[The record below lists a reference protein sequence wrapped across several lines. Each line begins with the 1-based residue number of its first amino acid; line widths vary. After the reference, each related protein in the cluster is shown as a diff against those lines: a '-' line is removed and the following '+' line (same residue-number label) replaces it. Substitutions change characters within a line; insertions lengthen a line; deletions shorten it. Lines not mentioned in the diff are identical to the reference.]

1 MDEAK
6 VVHLDTHILIWL
18 FEGSAGRLTKAA
30 RRAIDASAIVASPA
44 AVFELELL
52 YEIGRRRSPAKALI
66 SALHSEIGLD
76 VCALP
81 FRSVVDHAI
90 AEAWT
95 RDPFDRLIVANAK
108 AARVSLITS
117 DEKILANY
125 SRAIW

>member
-1 MDEAK
+1 MDETK

-18 FEGSAGRLTKAA
+18 FDGSAERLSKAA
-30 RRAIDASAIVASPA
+30 RRAIDASPVVASPA
-44 AVFELELL
+44 AVLELELL

-81 FRSVVDHAI
+81 FRAIVDQSF

-108 AARVSLITS
+108 AARVPLITA
-117 DEKILANY
+117 DERILAHY
-125 SRAIW
+125 SRAVW